1 MGRAFAG
8 SGRFARAFKLPLLFH
23 FSSVLLLS
31 DDRYVNRRFADFRPG
46 FSPHRPNN
54 VQCSPSDIDA
64 TRRSNERSQCSNM
77 HFPENC
83 KSDSCVSRA
92 LVAVCVC
99 PREIRPGRRIVFFF
113 KRKSQWLRIRVSL
126 TNTRL

>member
-1 MGRAFAG
+1 MGRAFTG

-54 VQCSPSDIDA
+54 VQCPPSDIDA
-64 TRRSNERSQCSNM
+64 TRDEAASARDVAICIFQRIANPTRAYLARV
-77 HFPENC
+77 FVRA
-83 KSDSCVSRA
+83 KSVPADG
-92 LVAVCVC
+92 L
-99 PREIRPGRRIVFFF
+99 IFFF
-113 KRKSQWLRIRVSL
+113 FHHKSQWLRIRVSL